1 MGIVVKMVLN
11 ETIFQNEALGDWR
24 ESYTVDW
31 WTCLIT
37 SVLILVQSLYWLNST
52 FGGIGT
58 IQDLLCGLAEAT
70 TEAAVFFSN
79 WTFLPYISM
88 SFCVISALN
97 GIVGIIGIS
106 LQNEHITTAAWIM
119 GAVSMIFA
127 LVLLII
133 FSFLSCCYSCCRCC
147 GEKAAKTAYKGAK
160 SAASTTKAAAT
171 ALMNSNKDENLSMD
185 NLGDMDDLEN
195 PKEKKEKIKH
205 SYCWNFF
212 SHFAIPIFVF
222 MVLYSIFLT
231 RAFKFGNFWF
241 W

>member
-1 MGIVVKMVLN
+1 
-11 ETIFQNEALGDWR
+11 
-24 ESYTVDW
+24 
-31 WTCLIT
+31 
-37 SVLILVQSLYWLNST
+37 
-52 FGGIGT
+52 
-58 IQDLLCGLAEAT
+58 
-70 TEAAVFFSN
+70 
-79 WTFLPYISM
+79 M
-88 SFCVISALN
+88 SFCVVSALN

-133 FSFLSCCYSCCRCC
+133 FSFLSCCYSCCRCW

-222 MVLYSIFLT
+222 IVLYSIFLT

>member
-70 TEAAVFFSN
+70 AEDGWRNVDYITEAAVFFSN

-133 FSFLSCCYSCCRCC
+133 FLFLSCCYSCCRCW

-171 ALMNSNKDENLSMD
+171 ALMNSNKE
-185 NLGDMDDLEN
+185 
-195 PKEKKEKIKH
+195 EKIKH

-212 SHFAIPIFVF
+212 SHFVIQIFVF
-222 MVLYSIFLT
+222 TVLYPIFLT
-231 RAFKFGNFWF
+231 
-241 W
+241 